1 MNAKQW
7 LLSIP
12 KDLLFEIRKY
22 PPEELQLLVGL
33 NPSQLRAVLTLDGPV
48 QINAVAGSG
57 KTRVLT
63 HRIAWMRHRG
73 IKATEILCTTFTK
86 KATEE
91 MTTRLSQLVPKL
103 YLQQITLGTTHSIG
117 YRILAKE
124 YENMGNPMM
133 WAFKKR
139 NILMNGKLKIFVDHT
154 VKEIMNDRTVQFQV
168 KEQLRDIA
176 VPQLMKAIGL
186 SKNEGIGWEEYQT
199 EHTGKGARM
208 EAYIEFY
215 KRYELRKQSEKAI
228 DGDDMLYLL
237 WKLFKQH
244 PEILKK
250 YQRIYKYLLV
260 DEAQDNN
267 RIQYELIRML
277 GAPEY
282 NTFVV
287 GDDDQCQPIGTKV
300 LVEGG
305 EYINIEDLNPSI
317 HKVVSYD
324 KRSSNVVGLRKGYDF
339 RINSRPYNGTIYKVT
354 SGGKTAQCTPNHKW
368 IVRWHESA
376 KGSVYCVY
384 MMRKDTK
391 YRIGWCKLFKTDGQ
405 FNLGIRARNQGA
417 DEAWILKITNSEAE
431 ASVWESILSTG
442 YCLPVVP
449 FREPANTKYYTQ
461 DNLDFIFKH
470 LGDLSQQALWC
481 LTNNDGNLDYP
492 IWKQEDMYDRRGGKT
507 INEIHAC
514 NLIPG
519 LMTVPVHMGGKSVS
533 WGPVSIERT
542 HYEGDVYSLDVDI
555 HELYITEGL
564 VTHNSMYGFRGAQP
578 EEFIN
583 FTSNYKGATQIALE
597 DNYRSNPGILEVA
610 NSLIRNNTVRLSK
623 SLKAHKQDNSESVA
637 YSKYSDENEEAKAT
651 TEEIKHLLEQESF
664 SPKHIAILYRTNAQS
679 RAMEDQLI
687 MAGLPYV
694 IHGGVSFYER
704 KEVKDIVSY
713 FQMAIDPSENSAFK
727 RIYNVPTRYLGKAFF
742 EKVQSVKGSH
752 WDAVN
757 RGLSLKGYEQKGV
770 DELVSKVESLQS
782 MISDK
787 VAPSEILDWILSED
801 GVGYKKYILGEEE
814 EEESSRMENIETLR
828 FVLGRYEDISDFLDY
843 IQTMTS
849 KAKHSIDG
857 VQLMT
862 FHKSKGLEYPV
873 AFNIGVS
880 DGLLPHFR
888 SVEDSESGV
897 KPLAVEEERR
907 LLYVGITRAEKLVYI
922 SSPQSFNGRP
932 QPVSRFIDELGV
944 VKRELG
950 ERVEG

>member
-63 HRIAWMRHRG
+63 HRIAWMRLRG
-73 IKATEILCTTFTK
+73 IKASEILCTTFTK

-124 YENMGNPMM
+124 YENIGNPMM

-176 VPQLMKAIGL
+176 IPQLMKAIGL
-186 SKNEGIGWEEYQT
+186 SKNEGIGWEEYQA

-237 WKLFKQH
+237 WKLFKTH
-244 PEILKK
+244 PDILKK

-277 GAPEY
+277 GEPEY

-287 GDDDQCQPIGTKV
+287 GDDDQ
-300 LVEGG
+300 
-305 EYINIEDLNPSI
+305 
-317 HKVVSYD
+317 
-324 KRSSNVVGLRKGYDF
+324 
-339 RINSRPYNGTIYKVT
+339 
-354 SGGKTAQCTPNHKW
+354 
-368 IVRWHESA
+368 
-376 KGSVYCVY
+376 
-384 MMRKDTK
+384 
-391 YRIGWCKLFKTDGQ
+391 
-405 FNLGIRARNQGA
+405 
-417 DEAWILKITNSEAE
+417 
-431 ASVWESILSTG
+431 
-442 YCLPVVP
+442 
-449 FREPANTKYYTQ
+449 
-461 DNLDFIFKH
+461 
-470 LGDLSQQALWC
+470 
-481 LTNNDGNLDYP
+481 
-492 IWKQEDMYDRRGGKT
+492 
-507 INEIHAC
+507 
-514 NLIPG
+514 
-519 LMTVPVHMGGKSVS
+519 
-533 WGPVSIERT
+533 
-542 HYEGDVYSLDVDI
+542 
-555 HELYITEGL
+555 
-564 VTHNSMYGFRGAQP
+564 SMYGFRGAQP

-583 FTSNYKGATQIALE
+583 FTSNYRGATQIALE

-610 NSLIRNNTVRLSK
+610 NNLIGNNTVRLTK
-623 SLKAHKQDNSESVA
+623 SLRAHKQDASESVS
-637 YSKYSDENEEAKAT
+637 YSMYNNENEEAKAT
-651 TEEIKHLLEQESF
+651 TEEIKHLLEQEGF
-664 SPKHIAILYRTNAQS
+664 SPKQIAILYRTNAQS

-687 MAGLPYV
+687 LAGLPYV

-713 FQMAIDPSENSAFK
+713 FQMAIDPTENSAFK

-742 EKVQSVKGSH
+742 EKVQSVKDSH

-757 RGLSLKGYEQKGV
+757 RGLNLKGYEQRGV

-782 MISDK
+782 MIRDK
-787 VAPSEILDWILSED
+787 VAPSEILDWILSEG
-801 GVGYKKYILGEEE
+801 GVNYKKYILGEEE
-814 EEESSRMENIETLR
+814 EEESGRMENIETLR
-828 FVLGRYEDISDFLDY
+828 YVLGRYENVKDFLDY

-888 SVEDSESGV
+888 SIEDSESGV

-922 SSPQSFNGRP
+922 SSPQAFNGRP
-932 QPVSRFIDELGV
+932 QPISRFINELGV
-944 VKRELG
+944 AKKELR